1 MIILLLIL
9 ALIALWAVVLGPSLL
24 ERRKTSPSNS
34 IVAFN
39 NRLGVLAS
47 TQEPLPG
54 SEQVRAVI
62 PQHRPPTGFSGG
74 PGSTVTL
81 LNDDGR
87 PVEQP
92 HIPVSRQSFPPS
104 ATPVAPMPVTP
115 ASPVL
120 YPGLGPQMSPGVGSL
135 GSVGSVGSVG
145 SNRLARRPTGHSL
158 TPAESAQR
166 LRRKQILQILVAL
179 AGGTFV
185 LGLLPGMRVVLLI
198 SLVFIGLLAGYTYLL
213 LQWKQNQVERT
224 RKVRHLRATEAQ
236 GPAGEIIEAGDDL
249 RLVSGD
255 HKT

>member
-47 TQEPLPG
+47 TQEPLPETG
-54 SEQVRAVI
+54 QVRAVI

-87 PVEQP
+87 PVDQP
-92 HIPVSRQSFPPS
+92 HVPLARQSFPPK
-104 ATPVAPMPVTP
+104 ATTIAPMPVATGAP
-115 ASPVL
+115 VIPPHLGAGATQVARRSPV
-120 YPGLGPQMSPGVGSL
+120 
-135 GSVGSVGSVG
+135 SVRVS
-145 SNRLARRPTGHSL
+145 
-158 TPAESAQR
+158 PAESAQR
-166 LRRKQILQILVAL
+166 LRRKQILQVLVGA

-185 LGLLPGMRVVLLI
+185 LGLLPGMRLVLLI
-198 SLVFIGLLAGYTYLL
+198 SLVFIGLLGGYVYLL
-213 LQWKQNQVERT
+213 LQWKQNQTERT
-224 RKVRHLRATEAQ
+224 RKVRHLRTTEMQ
-236 GPAGEIIEAGDDL
+236 GPAGEIIEAESDL
-249 RLVSGD
+249 RLVAGD
-255 HKT
+255 DKA

>member
-47 TQEPLPG
+47 TQEPLPEAG
-54 SEQVRAVI
+54 HVRAVI

-87 PVEQP
+87 PVDQP
-92 HIPVSRQSFPPS
+92 HVPLARQSFPPR
-104 ATPVAPMPVTP
+104 ATPIAPMPVTAAAP
-115 ASPVL
+115 AAQMTPPHLGATQPVRR
-120 YPGLGPQMSPGVGSL
+120 S
-135 GSVGSVGSVG
+135 SVG
-145 SNRLARRPTGHSL
+145 ASL
-158 TPAESAQR
+158 SPAESAQR
-166 LRRKQILQILVAL
+166 LRRKQILQVLVGA

-185 LGLLPGMRVVLLI
+185 LGLLPGMRVILLI
-198 SLVFIGLLAGYTYLL
+198 SLVFIGLLGGYVYLL
-213 LQWKQNQVERT
+213 LQWKQNQDERNH
-224 RKVRHLRATEAQ
+224 KVRHLRATEMQ
-236 GPAGEIIEAGDDL
+236 GPAGEIIEAESDL
-249 RLVSGD
+249 RLVAGD
-255 HKT
+255 DKA